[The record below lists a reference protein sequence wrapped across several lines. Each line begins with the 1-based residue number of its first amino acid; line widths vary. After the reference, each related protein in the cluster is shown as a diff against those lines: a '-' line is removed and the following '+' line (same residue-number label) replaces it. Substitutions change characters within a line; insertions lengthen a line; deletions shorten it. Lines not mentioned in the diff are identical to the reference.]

1 MKTFFLS
8 LTILMAQILSA
19 QIYTTADE
27 IPSFPGCESITD
39 NAQKCFCN
47 QSQMLIIGET
57 TGQIAQIEM
66 VIDGNGWINSW
77 RVTNITDVDILA
89 KVDFMMSSMRHNIR
103 LTPARINGKP
113 VNYQMVM
120 KLPILF
126 SN

>member
-1 MKTFFLS
+1 
-8 LTILMAQILSA
+8 MAQILSA

-120 KLPILF
+120 MLSTIKLK
-126 SN
+126 S